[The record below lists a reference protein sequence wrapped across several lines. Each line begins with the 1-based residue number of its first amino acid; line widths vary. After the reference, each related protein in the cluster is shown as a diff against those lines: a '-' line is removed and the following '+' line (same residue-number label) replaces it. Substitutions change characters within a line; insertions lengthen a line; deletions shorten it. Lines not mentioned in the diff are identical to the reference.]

1 MIILIPC
8 IKTIQSNGKKKKGY
22 CLRIAP
28 ITPLTFDK
36 LCEEVGRRTTYSPNE
51 VGAVLGEVR
60 DVVIENAEIGRG
72 VDCGPLGYIGP
83 SITSSSADSDDA
95 LTLKNVQTLKMVYK
109 PSLAIKHALRRFRMH
124 IERPHTAKTTST
136 SENE

>member
-1 MIILIPC
+1 MIKLIPYSK
-8 IKTIQSNGKKKKGY
+8 ILYANGEKKKAFY
-22 CLRIAP
+22 LIIAP

-36 LCEEVGRRTTYSPNE
+36 LCQEVGRRTTYSPNE

-60 DVVIENAEIGRG
+60 DVIIENAEIGRG
-72 VDCGPLGYIGP
+72 VDCGPLGTFEP
-83 SITSSSADSDDA
+83 SAASTTADSDDE
-95 LTLKNVQTLKMVYK
+95 LTLKNIKKINIIFK
-109 PSLAIKHALRRFRMH
+109 PSLAIKHALRRFRMR